1 MAIGRPIQ
9 LTGNVAS
16 KVIRV
21 LATENQTVFTV
32 TGGYRINQIGVFRN
46 GVRLSNNSD
55 FVALDG
61 VTVTLVNAASEN
73 DEVLFQIQD
82 DFRVADAIVSAAS
95 TQTINGD
102 LTITGNLYA
111 GGGSALTVGIESG
124 GVSVGDAKTLNFI
137 GLGNTFKDNGD
148 TIDISISGGGG
159 GAGVGTAIKYSD
171 DLTNSPF
178 SYIDAYA
185 TVTEDMILDT
195 TTAGLSSSYVVS
207 VIPNIEVGAGVAV
220 TVGTGKTM
228 IIDVLE
234 IGDL

>member
-16 KVIRV
+16 KIIRV

-32 TGGYRINQIGVFRN
+32 NGGYRINQLGVFRN

-55 FVALDG
+55 FTALDG

-82 DFRVADAIVSAAS
+82 DFKVADAIVSAAS

-137 GLGNTFKDNGD
+137 GVGNTFKDNGD